1 MNGLALARAY
11 HDAHHHALLARYPA
25 QRIAAGLVGFGSEC
39 FGFDD
44 ALSRDHDFGP
54 GFCLWL
60 TSADFA
66 AFGSDL
72 QAGYDRLPTPFAGVP
87 ARTTT
92 ARSGQRVG
100 VFAID
105 DFYSQFLGAPELP
118 ISAADW
124 LQIPEELLATAVNGA
139 VFNDP
144 LGQFSHVRQSLLAYY
159 PDNLLRRKLASI
171 VAKMAQSGQYN
182 LPRALQRGELT
193 TALLAQAEF
202 IRHTCNVAYILNRR
216 FAPFYKWL
224 HRGLQTLPLLST
236 LHAALHQ
243 LAQTPLHQSAA
254 QVENICAQLLQTL
267 IAQGYT
273 IAGDSFLE
281 SHVDAILHPTLETRH
296 EPH

>member
-11 HDAHHHALLARYPA
+11 FDAHHTALLARYPA
-25 QRIAAGLVGFGSEC
+25 QRIAAGLVGLGSEC

-60 TSADFA
+60 TPADFA
-66 AFGSDL
+66 AFGADL
-72 QAGYDRLPTPFAGVP
+72 QADYDQLPARFAGVP

-105 DFYSQFLGAPELP
+105 DFYSQFLGAPDLP
-118 ISAADW
+118 ISPADW
-124 LQIPEELLATAVNGA
+124 LQIPEELLASAVNGA
-139 VFNDP
+139 VFTDP
-144 LGQFSHVRQSLLAYY
+144 LGQFSHIRQSLLAYY
-159 PDNLLRRKLASI
+159 PPNLQRRKLASS
-171 VAKMAQSGQYN
+171 VANMAQSGQYN

-202 IRHTCNVAYILNRR
+202 IRHTCQVAYILHRR

-224 HRGLQTLPLLST
+224 HRGLQTMPLLPT
-236 LHAALHQ
+236 LHAELQH
-243 LAQTPLHQSAA
+243 LAQTPVQQAA
-254 QVENICAQLLQTL
+254 SQVENICAQVLQTL
-267 IAQGYT
+267 IAQAYT
-273 IAGDSFLE
+273 SAGDSFLE
-281 SHVDAILHPTLETRH
+281 SHVDAILHPILDTPY